1 MAFDALET
9 EFANAKLIRSLSR
22 RDDRRYFWRLLP
34 PESEQCIRL
43 AARYG
48 VASSG
53 SPKSQFAVAA
63 NMDTL
68 NDPKRHV
75 ASESTSPS
83 NYHFLDI
90 LSEPCGLYMFDL
102 FLQRMKEVIGPW
114 APSINHIEPR

>member
-34 PESEQCIRL
+34 PESEQCIGL
-43 AARYG
+43 AARY
-48 VASSG
+48 VAASSG
-53 SPKSQFAVAA
+53 SPKSQFAVSA

-68 NDPKRHV
+68 SDPKRQT
-75 ASESTSPS
+75 SEATSGS

-102 FLQRMKEVIGPW
+102 FLQRLKEVRAIPCLFFLLFY
-114 APSINHIEPR
+114 